1 MAAPGG
7 AVAAP
12 GGAPV
17 VAPLRSIVIE
27 EECEEIVAETGLTEL
42 ADAIGSLEGVG
53 SMTMDVLKS
62 VGVGGASGVRLLDCV
77 GAEETAKYRTAYTK
91 ELLAV
96 DPRLAKLTPALG
108 KTMVAVRTA
117 NSMKEMMRRLA
128 ALCERLKKEERG
140 GAAGDAAA
148 IQKGT
153 LTVTTQSEEDREMT
167 LVGFDAEAVK
177 TKCELL
183 KEMYNLR
190 MQPYEKAT
198 LSQMKR
204 IGYWVVSEKCF
215 PDPNRYAFTKL
226 TAVSTDGNL
235 VQFRRMLVG
244 CVLVAAGV
252 VAPADKRD
260 DGAGAKDLRSPYK
273 SQWAN
278 ANVAEDLLA
287 QLEEKRDVMS
297 NVEYGHVCAA
307 LATALF
313 KATSLGGVTL
323 SLAMA
328 QTMSTVPQMMQNAMA
343 LGAREKKL
351 PQPGGE
357 LTDAQK
363 KKKKKEEERRKRQ
376 LEALGGEEGRKKQRG
391 GETPGGGGRYAD
403 EEGALGPN
411 KLPRKAGGNPLG
423 DRCKYLAE
431 GKACPFKTCS
441 FSHAA

>member
-1 MAAPGG
+1 
-7 AVAAP
+7 
-12 GGAPV
+12 
-17 VAPLRSIVIE
+17 VIE

-91 ELLAV
+91 ELLAA
-96 DPRLAKLTPALG
+96 DPRLAKLTPFLG
-108 KTMVAVRTA
+108 KAMAHVRTA
-117 NSMKEMMRRLA
+117 NSMKEIMRRLA

-140 GAAGDAAA
+140 GAAGDATA

-235 VQFRRMLVG
+235 VQFRRMHI
-244 CVLVAAGV
+244 
-252 VAPADKRD
+252 
-260 DGAGAKDLRSPYK
+260 AGAQAGAARLHL
-273 SQWAN
+273 QWL
-278 ANVAEDLLA
+278 VP
-287 QLEEKRDVMS
+287 R
-297 NVEYGHVCAA
+297 
-307 LATALF
+307 
-313 KATSLGGVTL
+313 GV
-323 SLAMA
+323 
-328 QTMSTVPQMMQNAMA
+328 
-343 LGAREKKL
+343 
-351 PQPGGE
+351 
-357 LTDAQK
+357 
-363 KKKKKEEERRKRQ
+363 
-376 LEALGGEEGRKKQRG
+376 
-391 GETPGGGGRYAD
+391 
-403 EEGALGPN
+403 
-411 KLPRKAGGNPLG
+411 PRHK
-423 DRCKYLAE
+423 
-431 GKACPFKTCS
+431 
-441 FSHAA
+441 SHAGA

>member
-140 GAAGDAAA
+140 GVAGDAAA
-148 IQKGT
+148 VQKGT

-226 TAVSTDGNL
+226 KTTL
-235 VQFRRMLVG
+235 
-244 CVLVAAGV
+244 
-252 VAPADKRD
+252 
-260 DGAGAKDLRSPYK
+260 
-273 SQWAN
+273 
-278 ANVAEDLLA
+278 
-287 QLEEKRDVMS
+287 
-297 NVEYGHVCAA
+297 HVPFNRPSISR
-307 LATALF
+307 T
-313 KATSLGGVTL
+313 
-323 SLAMA
+323 
-328 QTMSTVPQMMQNAMA
+328 
-343 LGAREKKL
+343 
-351 PQPGGE
+351 
-357 LTDAQK
+357 
-363 KKKKKEEERRKRQ
+363 RQ
-376 LEALGGEEGRKKQRG
+376 
-391 GETPGGGGRYAD
+391 
-403 EEGALGPN
+403 
-411 KLPRKAGGNPLG
+411 
-423 DRCKYLAE
+423 
-431 GKACPFKTCS
+431 
-441 FSHAA
+441 